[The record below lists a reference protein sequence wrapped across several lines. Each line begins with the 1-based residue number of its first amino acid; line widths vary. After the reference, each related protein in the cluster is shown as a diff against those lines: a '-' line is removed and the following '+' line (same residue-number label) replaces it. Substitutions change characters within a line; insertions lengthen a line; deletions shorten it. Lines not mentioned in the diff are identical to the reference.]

1 MADTFSTNIKGN
13 VRGREDIDP
22 FEEARDLINQA
33 ANQERM
39 QDLEQGFRAAY
50 LPKSGSLANIA
61 TSPIET
67 GVRSPQRFNIDPFRD
82 TRLGDTLR
90 NTYGLDE
97 TAIRNLQNARTSS
110 GDIDD
115 LGSATPIFKTVGEG
129 RSPVSGNVYDAYTP
143 QGLASIGVDD
153 FTDFA
158 MRTRPFVEIA
168 QPPAPPEGTP
178 NVGQGFDPKNTGVSS
193 TVKGIAELL
202 GYNMDSREGLA
213 EYFRDTALADKAYRD
228 QQEMRNKDRDR
239 ALAAA
244 VQNQPIDPC
253 PEGYRL
259 DPMSKVCVPTD
270 DTTTDTAPG
279 TGRVYETMTAPQE
292 NYTATSNF
300 TVPTINLPDIFTG
313 K

>member
-1 MADTFSTNIKGN
+1 MVTIRGGSFTNEDLRQAKEVADKVAEVTEYNMPYFETRQDFAEPQNRLLKKFSPANKPQVEIAA
-13 VRGREDIDP
+13 RGLLGGYDP
-22 FEEARDLINQA
+22 DFGEEMGT
-33 ANQERM
+33 EVFSP
-39 QDLEQGFRAAY
+39 QG
-50 LPKSGSLANIA
+50 LAN
-61 TSPIET
+61 T
-67 GVRSPQRFNIDPFRD
+67 
-82 TRLGDTLR
+82 
-90 NTYGLDE
+90 
-97 TAIRNLQNARTSS
+97 
-110 GDIDD
+110 
-115 LGSATPIFKTVGEG
+115 
-129 RSPVSGNVYDAYTP
+129 

-153 FTDFA
+153 FTDLA
-158 MRTRPFVEIA
+158 MRTRPFVPIA

-193 TVKGIAELL
+193 TVKGLAELL

-244 VQNQPIDPC
+244 ALAAQNQPVDPC

-259 DPMSKVCVPTD
+259 DPVSRVCVPTD
-270 DTTTDTAPG
+270 DMTTDPVPG

-292 NYTATSNF
+292 NYTAASNF
-300 TVPTINLPDIFTG
+300 AVPTINLPDIFTG

>member
-1 MADTFSTNIKGN
+1 MAKTFSTNIQGN

-50 LPKSGSLANIA
+50 LPKAGSLANIA

-97 TAIRNLQNARTSS
+97 TAIQNLQNVVRPPVR
-110 GDIDD
+110 
-115 LGSATPIFKTVGEG
+115 GSYGGGEDQLAPASV
-129 RSPVSGNVYDAYTP
+129 SPLTLASYGGGEEEANVPQIIP
-143 QGLASIGVDD
+143 QGIAGI
-153 FTDFA
+153 
-158 MRTRPFVEIA
+158 PFVPIA

-193 TVKGIAELL
+193 TVKGLAELL

-259 DPMSKVCVPTD
+259 DPVSKVCVPTD
-270 DTTTDTAPG
+270 DMTTDPVPG

-292 NYTATSNF
+292 NYTAASNF
-300 TVPTINLPDIFTG
+300 AVPTINLPDIFTG

>member
-1 MADTFSTNIKGN
+1 MAYGMGGQRRVEPDRARITEQ
-13 VRGREDIDP
+13 REKDRAERDQ
-22 FEEARDLINQA
+22 FEEARALINQA
-33 ANQERM
+33 AAE
-39 QDLEQGFRAAY
+39 
-50 LPKSGSLANIA
+50 NI
-61 TSPIET
+61 
-67 GVRSPQRFNIDPFRD
+67 
-82 TRLGDTLR
+82 
-90 NTYGLDE
+90 
-97 TAIRNLQNARTSS
+97 
-110 GDIDD
+110 
-115 LGSATPIFKTVGEG
+115 
-129 RSPVSGNVYDAYTP
+129 P

-158 MRTRPFVEIA
+158 MRTRPFVPIA

-193 TVKGIAELL
+193 TVKGLAELL

-244 VQNQPIDPC
+244 AQNQPIDPC

-259 DPMSKVCVPTD
+259 DPVSKVCVPTD

-279 TGRVYETMTAPQE
+279 TGRVYETLQE
-292 NYTATSNF
+292 PVPNYTAASNIA
-300 TVPTINLPDIFTG
+300 VPTITLPDILTG
-313 K
+313 N